1 MKPHLVCAC
10 LLAFPSLSFAQPAAE
25 GLVATPGGD
34 YGAGY
39 KAGAAEA
46 DKDLE
51 EGVAAFYIYGTRES
65 PEFLDRKTG
74 LPCDVIAGCVVN
86 NTILG
91 RAAGYND
98 RINEY
103 IVERG
108 LPSNSFKRWE
118 KELFDLQGYFEKR
131 AKTAKPHRLT
141 LGGPAAISP
150 DGESAIWLVRK
161 QSKERDGTMSDY
173 LQFVVTVGAVDRK
186 PFGAHDG
193 ASNIEVFW
201 GPNGSG
207 FAVIRAQE
215 EKLTVYT
222 AVDVKRGKSLRI
234 EYGHG
239 KER

>member
-1 MKPHLVCAC
+1 MRPHVVCAC
-10 LLAFPSLSFAQPAAE
+10 LLALPGMMFAQPAAE
-25 GLVATPGGD
+25 GLVATAGGD

-51 EGVAAFYIYGTRES
+51 EGVAAFYIYGLRRS

-86 NTILG
+86 DTLVG
-91 RAAGYND
+91 RAAGHNA

-103 IVERG
+103 IVEQG

-118 KELFDLQGYFEKR
+118 KELFDLKGYFEKR
-131 AKTAKPHRLT
+131 AKTAKPHRLS

-161 QSKERDGTMSDY
+161 GSKERDGTNSDF
-173 LQFVVTVGAVDRK
+173 LRFVVTVGAVDRK
-186 PFGAHDG
+186 PFGSLNG
-193 ASNIEVFW
+193 ARNIDAIW
-201 GPNGSG
+201 GPSGSG
-207 FAVIRAQE
+207 FAVTRAGE
-215 EKLTVYT
+215 EK
-222 AVDVKRGKSLRI
+222 
-234 EYGHG
+234 
-239 KER
+239 